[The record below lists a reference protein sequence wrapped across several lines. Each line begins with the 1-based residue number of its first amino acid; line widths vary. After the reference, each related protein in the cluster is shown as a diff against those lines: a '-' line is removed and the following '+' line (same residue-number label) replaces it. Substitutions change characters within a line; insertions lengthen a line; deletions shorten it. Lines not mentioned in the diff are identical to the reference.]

1 MNEDACRGS
10 SGFYNTCSHTLP
22 FYLAKTT
29 LFNNKDFLLIINAL
43 GVVAHLVFNKLLTSR
58 AVVSTEVDSYTVNKT

>member
-1 MNEDACRGS
+1 ML
-10 SGFYNTCSHTLP
+10 SHLT

-29 LFNNKDFLLIINAL
+29 LFNNKDFLLIRNAL

-58 AVVSTEVDSYTVNKT
+58 AVVLTEVDSYTVNKT